1 METLTV
7 NGKEHPY
14 RKGMT
19 ISALLAEVL
28 DAPAAVVVERNGEIV
43 PRERFADTPL
53 TRGDMVEI
61 VHFVGGG

>member
-7 NGKEHPY
+7 NGTEHPY

-19 ISALLAEVL
+19 ISVLLAELL
-28 DAPAAVVVERNGEIV
+28 DAPDSVVVECNGEIV

-53 TRGDMVEI
+53 ARGDMVEI
-61 VHFVGGG
+61 IHFVGGG